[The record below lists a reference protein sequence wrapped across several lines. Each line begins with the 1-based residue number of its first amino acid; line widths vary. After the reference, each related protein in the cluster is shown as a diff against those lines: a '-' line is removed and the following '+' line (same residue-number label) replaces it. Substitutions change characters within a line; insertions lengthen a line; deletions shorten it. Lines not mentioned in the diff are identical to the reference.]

1 MNNFTNFIEEKVVP
15 TVSKFSTNRYIIAL
29 RSGFLTIMPLTII
42 GSIFL
47 LLTDFPINGY
57 SDFMAS
63 IFGANWASYL
73 EPAYRSTF
81 NIMGFLLAGTLAYK
95 LAEQYKL
102 DKIAVMIMSIVS
114 FVIVTPKFATTQSG
128 EIINKILPM
137 AWLGTKG
144 VITAIIVGILTTEIY
159 RIVIKMNLVIKL
171 PESVPEMVSRSFSSL
186 IPGTIVIATM
196 LLINGICVALGSTLH
211 QVIYSLLQIPLQKL
225 TSTIGAI
232 AVVGGLNG
240 LFWWFGIH
248 PTVVN
253 SIINPVLNANS
264 LENFELFKAGKLTLE
279 TGNIGTIQMIDQ
291 FATIGGAGMTIGLI
305 IALLL
310 VARSQKL
317 KMLSR
322 LSAVPSMFNIN
333 EPLVFGVPIVM
344 NPLMI
349 IPVTVAPIVSVYL
362 AYFAIKIGFMMPF
375 NGVIAPWTTP
385 PIFSGFLVSGWQGAV
400 VQIIAIAASVL
411 IYYPFV
417 KALDNQY
424 RKDEHNL

>member
-47 LLTDFPINGY
+47 LLTDFPISGY
-57 SDFMAS
+57 ADFMAS

-186 IPGTIVIATM
+186 IPGTIVIAIM

-322 LSAVPSMFNIN
+322 LSAVPSIFNIN

-424 RKDEHNL
+424 RKDENSL